1 MFEELLF
8 MIGFAIISITISY
21 ILLEYIPEP
30 LNKLVKGL
38 AIIGIV
44 IHELCHIVICI
55 ITNTKIHSVSIIK
68 KVHEPDVKHHPGYGG
83 RVTIGKSETLS
94 FLQSLLI
101 ALSPIY
107 LSFWLFFFLLEQ
119 LLYANLDVLVFFLIV
134 FIMISIILG
143 ASPSIA
149 DLSNIPK
156 AFNRDPSYSMYQ
168 IFLLFLSG
176 VTLWLIMTLYNIYDI
191 HELFYYVLV
200 FVGYYGFK
208 YGLRGLNE
216 MYYSL
221 SKSPKKLKSRSL
233 TRRRLKPRKPRKI
246 EY

>member
-1 MFEELLF
+1 
-8 MIGFAIISITISY
+8 
-21 ILLEYIPEP
+21 
-30 LNKLVKGL
+30 NL
-38 AIIGIV
+38 A
-44 IHELCHIVICI
+44 
-55 ITNTKIHSVSIIK
+55 
-68 KVHEPDVKHHPGYGG
+68 
-83 RVTIGKSETLS
+83 
-94 FLQSLLI
+94 FLQALLI
-101 ALSPIY
+101 ALAPIY

-119 LLYANLDVLVFFLIV
+119 LLYANLDVLVFFIIV
-134 FIMISIILG
+134 FVMVSIILG

-156 AFNRDPSYSMYQ
+156 AFHRDPTYSMYQ
-168 IFLLFLSG
+168 IFLLLLSG
-176 VTLWLIMTLYNIYDI
+176 VTVWLIMTVYTIYVI
-191 HELFYYVLV
+191 HELFYYVFI

-221 SKSPKKLKSRSL
+221 SKSPKKTKSRSL

>member
-8 MIGFAIISITISY
+8 MIGFTIISISISY

-38 AIIGIV
+38 AIIGIL
-44 IHELCHIVICI
+44 IHELCHIVMCI
-55 ITNTKIHSVSIIK
+55 MTNTKIHSVSLVQ

-83 RVTIGKSETLS
+83 RVTIGKSETLG
-94 FLQSLLI
+94 FLQALLI
-101 ALSPIY
+101 ALAPIY

-119 LLYANLDVLVFFLIV
+119 LLYTNLDVLVFFLIV

-149 DLSNIPK
+149 DLSSIPK
-156 AFNRDPSYSMYQ
+156 AFSRDPTYSMYQ
-168 IFLLFLSG
+168 IFLLVLSG
-176 VTLWLIMTLYNIYDI
+176 VTIWLIMTIYNIYVI
-191 HELFYYVLV
+191 HELFYYVFI

-221 SKSPKKLKSRSL
+221 SKSPKKSKSRSL
-233 TRRRLKPRKPRKI
+233 TRRRLISRKPRKI

>member
-8 MIGFAIISITISY
+8 MIGFAIISISISY

-30 LNKLVKGL
+30 LNKLVNGL
-38 AIIGIV
+38 AIIGIL
-44 IHELCHIVICI
+44 IHELCHIVMCI
-55 ITNTKIHSVSIIK
+55 ITNTRIHSVSLIQI
-68 KVHEPDVKHHPGYGG
+68 VHEPDVQHRPGYSG
-83 RVTIGKSETLS
+83 RVTIGHSETLS

-101 ALSPIY
+101 ALAPIY

-119 LLYANLDVLVFFLIV
+119 LLYTNLDVLVFFIIV

-156 AFNRDPSYSMYQ
+156 AFSRDPTYSMYQ

-176 VTLWLIMTLYNIYDI
+176 VTVWLIMTIYTIYVI
-191 HELFYYVLV
+191 HELFYYVFI

-208 YGLRGLNE
+208 YGLKGLNE

-221 SKSPKKLKSRSL
+221 SRSPKKTKSRSL

>member
-8 MIGFAIISITISY
+8 MIGFTIISISISY

-44 IHELCHIVICI
+44 IHELCHIVMCI
-55 ITNTKIHSVSIIK
+55 ITNTKIHSVSLIQR
-68 KVHEPDVKHHPGYGG
+68 VHEPDVKHHPGFGG
-83 RVTIGKSETLS
+83 RVTIGNSENLA
-94 FLQSLLI
+94 FLQALLI
-101 ALSPIY
+101 ALAPIY

-119 LLYANLDVLVFFLIV
+119 LLYRNLDVLIFFIIV
-134 FIMISIILG
+134 FVMISIILG

-149 DLSNIPK
+149 DICNIPK
-156 AFNRDPSYSMYQ
+156 ALNRDPIYSIYQ
-168 IFLLFLSG
+168 IFLLILSG
-176 VTLWLIMTLYNIYDI
+176 ATVWLIMTLYNINVI
-191 HELFYYVLV
+191 HELFYYVFI

-208 YGLRGLNE
+208 YGLSGLHE

-221 SKSPKKLKSRSL
+221 SKSPKKIKSRNL
-233 TRRRLKPRKPRKI
+233 TRRRLKPKKPRKI
-246 EY
+246 KY

>member
-8 MIGFAIISITISY
+8 MIGFTIISISISY

-38 AIIGIV
+38 SVIGIL
-44 IHELCHIVICI
+44 IHELCHIVMCI
-55 ITNTKIHSVSIIK
+55 ITNTKIHSVSLIQR
-68 KVHEPDVKHHPGYGG
+68 VHEPDVKHHPGYGG
-83 RVTIGKSETLS
+83 RVTIGKSETLT

-101 ALSPIY
+101 ALAPIY

-119 LLYANLDVLVFFLIV
+119 LLYANLDVLAFFIIV
-134 FIMISIILG
+134 FVMVSIILG

-149 DLSNIPK
+149 DVSNIPK
-156 AFNRDPSYSMYQ
+156 AFSRDPTYSIYQ
-168 IFLLFLSG
+168 IFLLVLSG
-176 VTLWLIMTLYNIYDI
+176 VTVWLVMTIYTIHVI
-191 HELFYYVLV
+191 HEFFYYVFI

-208 YGLRGLNE
+208 YSLRGLNE

-233 TRRRLKPRKPRKI
+233 TRRRLKPKKPRI
-246 EY
+246 EC